1 MRAAKPL
8 MVCILLISELVFPK
22 PWIWNSL
29 PVQIGP
35 TQIFLPIVTRLQP
48 SVGGLPGDSPL
59 LLAAGDIGSCTNNG
73 DEATAAIIL
82 PKDGTVL
89 ALGDNV
95 YDSATFDDFMQCYD
109 PSWGQ
114 FKDRTYPIPGN
125 HEYLVPDAA
134 GYFSYFGSAAGDPAR
149 GYYSFDQGTWHI
161 VALNSNCAYV
171 GGCHAGSPQ
180 EQWLRADLAAHPVK
194 CTLAFWHHPL
204 FSSGKFGA
212 WEGMA
217 PFWQALYDAGAEIVL
232 SGHDHNYE
240 RFAPQDAAGK
250 ADSRRG
256 IVQYVVG
263 TGGKELTELLT
274 PMANSIVRD
283 NLTYGVLEIRLGTD
297 QYQWSFTPVAGG
309 TFSDSGSGTCH

>member
-1 MRAAKPL
+1 MHRCVVQQQAAA
-8 MVCILLISELVFPK
+8 ELRGAADLCECNDEVTEADR
-22 PWIWNSL
+22 L
-29 PVQIGP
+29 ADLCADLCGV
-35 TQIFLPIVTRLQP
+35 IVGKR
-48 SVGGLPGDSPL
+48 VAVDVEARE
-59 LLAAGDIGSCTNNG
+59 AAG
-73 DEATAAIIL
+73 
-82 PKDGTVL
+82 PV
-89 ALGDNV
+89 
-95 YDSATFDDFMQCYD
+95 
-109 PSWGQ
+109 
-114 FKDRTYPIPGN
+114 
-125 HEYLVPDAA
+125 LVPDAA

-149 GYYSFDQGTWHI
+149 GYYSFDLGTWHI

-180 EQWLRADLAAHPVK
+180 EQWLRADLAAHPAK

-250 ADSRRG
+250 ADSGRG

-263 TGGKELTELLT
+263 TGGKELTELLA

-283 NLTYGVLEIRLGTD
+283 NLTYGVLEIRLGTG
-297 QYQWSFTPVAGG
+297 QYQWSFTPAAGG
-309 TFSDSGSGTCH
+309 TFSDSGSATCH